1 MITEGSIKTP
11 EQIVS
16 MKHACK
22 IVAEALIQAES
33 RLVVGATT
41 RDVDEFLRQFIENEG
56 AKPAFLG
63 LYGFPATACISINE
77 EIVHGIPGERKLAE
91 GDLVSID
98 CGAIIDG
105 MYSDHARTFL
115 VGEKKDK
122 DKLKL
127 ISVAKKAL
135 DLGIENSYAGN
146 KIGMISNSIENYVL
160 GEGFDVVREYVG
172 HGIGTQLHEPPSVP
186 NFGDKDKGAL
196 LRVGMAI
203 AIEPMVTQGTWE
215 TKVLNDK
222 WTVVTKD
229 GKLSTHVEDTVLITE
244 NGPEVLTRLK

>member
-115 VGEKKDK
+115 VGEKKDE

-135 DLGIENSYAGN
+135 DIGIENSHAGN

>member
-1 MITEGSIKTP
+1 
-11 EQIVS
+11 

-115 VGEKKDK
+115 VGEKKDE

-127 ISVAKKAL
+127 NTVAKKAL
-135 DLGIENSYAGN
+135 DLGIQNSYAGN

-172 HGIGTQLHEPPSVP
+172 HGIGTQLHEPPSGP

>member
-1 MITEGSIKTP
+1 LITEGSIKTP

-115 VGEKKDK
+115 VGEKKDE